1 MNPIEASAPKR
12 TLPPAPG
19 VSVDSYARHGRIPHR
34 PRRTA
39 AIMVLNM
46 ERVFKDQSSS
56 ERSSSRAPL
65 KPAANQPQ
73 CRGPDATGLPDGKSA
88 RTESEELSRVLGGI
102 GAPDQGALGPRLA
115 ALLRQLRVDMQGLDE
130 EE

>member
-1 MNPIEASAPKR
+1 
-12 TLPPAPG
+12 
-19 VSVDSYARHGRIPHR
+19 
-34 PRRTA
+34 
-39 AIMVLNM
+39 MVLNM

-65 KPAANQPQ
+65 EPAANQPR
-73 CRGPDATGLPDGKSA
+73 CGDLDATGLSDGTNA

-102 GAPDQGALGPRLA
+102 GTAADQGVAGQRLA